1 MEYKDFQTSMTRWS
15 QKPVPPVMSVGTL
28 WRITSPLSLWSDM
41 SGHIGEEEIEEL
53 KNISVKD
60 LKLIDTDTGED
71 ITEAV
76 IKEIPVGIETVD
88 FKLSFELPDED
99 VNE

>member
-1 MEYKDFQTSMTRWS
+1 MFKIKEVDAKTTPR
-15 QKPVPPVMSVGTL
+15 KKNL
-28 WRITSPLSLWSDM
+28 
-41 SGHIGEEEIEEL
+41 EL

-76 IKEIPVGIETVD
+76 IKEMPVGIETVD
-88 FKLSFELPDED
+88 FKLSFELPDEGA
-99 VNE
+99 E

>member
-1 MEYKDFQTSMTRWS
+1 MFKIKEVDAK
-15 QKPVPPVMSVGTL
+15 V
-28 WRITSPLSLWSDM
+28 SPRKKNL
-41 SGHIGEEEIEEL
+41 EL

-76 IKEIPVGIETVD
+76 IKEIPAGIETVD

-99 VNE
+99 ANE

>member
-1 MEYKDFQTSMTRWS
+1 MFKIKEVDAKTTPRKKD
-15 QKPVPPVMSVGTL
+15 L
-28 WRITSPLSLWSDM
+28 
-41 SGHIGEEEIEEL
+41 EL

-71 ITEAV
+71 ITDAV

>member
-1 MEYKDFQTSMTRWS
+1 MFKIKEVDAKTTPR
-15 QKPVPPVMSVGTL
+15 KKNL
-28 WRITSPLSLWSDM
+28 
-41 SGHIGEEEIEEL
+41 EL

-60 LKLIDTDTGED
+60 LKLIDTDTDED

>member
-1 MEYKDFQTSMTRWS
+1 MFKIKEVDAKTTPR
-15 QKPVPPVMSVGTL
+15 KKNL
-28 WRITSPLSLWSDM
+28 
-41 SGHIGEEEIEEL
+41 EL

-88 FKLSFELPDED
+88 FKLTFELPE
-99 VNE
+99 EESE

>member
-1 MEYKDFQTSMTRWS
+1 MFKIKEVDAKTTPR
-15 QKPVPPVMSVGTL
+15 KKNL
-28 WRITSPLSLWSDM
+28 
-41 SGHIGEEEIEEL
+41 EL

-99 VNE
+99 TEQRVGE

>member
-1 MEYKDFQTSMTRWS
+1 MFKIKEVDAKTTPR
-15 QKPVPPVMSVGTL
+15 KKNL
-28 WRITSPLSLWSDM
+28 
-41 SGHIGEEEIEEL
+41 EL
-53 KNISVKD
+53 KNIYVKD
-60 LKLIDTDTGED
+60 LKLLDTDTGED

-99 VNE
+99 VE

>member
-1 MEYKDFQTSMTRWS
+1 MFKIKEVDAKTTPR
-15 QKPVPPVMSVGTL
+15 KKNL
-28 WRITSPLSLWSDM
+28 
-41 SGHIGEEEIEEL
+41 EL

-76 IKEIPVGIETVD
+76 IKEIPVGIDTVD

-99 VNE
+99 DE

>member
-1 MEYKDFQTSMTRWS
+1 MFKIKEVDAKTTPR
-15 QKPVPPVMSVGTL
+15 KKNL
-28 WRITSPLSLWSDM
+28 
-41 SGHIGEEEIEEL
+41 EL

-99 VNE
+99 TK

>member
-1 MEYKDFQTSMTRWS
+1 MFKLKEVDAKTTPR
-15 QKPVPPVMSVGTL
+15 KKNL
-28 WRITSPLSLWSDM
+28 
-41 SGHIGEEEIEEL
+41 EL

-76 IKEIPVGIETVD
+76 VKEIPVGIETVD

-99 VNE
+99 INE

>member
-1 MEYKDFQTSMTRWS
+1 MFKIKEVDAKTTQR
-15 QKPVPPVMSVGTL
+15 KKNL
-28 WRITSPLSLWSDM
+28 
-41 SGHIGEEEIEEL
+41 EL

-99 VNE
+99 AE

>member
-1 MEYKDFQTSMTRWS
+1 MFKIKEVDAKTTPR
-15 QKPVPPVMSVGTL
+15 KKNL
-28 WRITSPLSLWSDM
+28 
-41 SGHIGEEEIEEL
+41 EL

-71 ITEAV
+71 ITDAV
-76 IKEIPVGIETVD
+76 IKEVPVGIETVD

-99 VNE
+99 AE

>member
-1 MEYKDFQTSMTRWS
+1 MFKIKEVDAKTTPRKKQLD
-15 QKPVPPVMSVGTL
+15 
-28 WRITSPLSLWSDM
+28 
-41 SGHIGEEEIEEL
+41 L

-71 ITEAV
+71 ITDAV
-76 IKEIPVGIETVD
+76 IKEIPVGIDTVD

>member
-1 MEYKDFQTSMTRWS
+1 MLKIKEIEAK
-15 QKPVPPVMSVGTL
+15 
-28 WRITSPLSLWSDM
+28 TSPKKKQ
-41 SGHIGEEEIEEL
+41 IEL
-53 KNISVKD
+53 KNISVEN
-60 LKLIDTDTGED
+60 LKLVDTDTGED

-99 VNE
+99 AE

>member
-1 MEYKDFQTSMTRWS
+1 MFKIKEVDAKTTPR
-15 QKPVPPVMSVGTL
+15 KKNL
-28 WRITSPLSLWSDM
+28 
-41 SGHIGEEEIEEL
+41 EL

-76 IKEIPVGIETVD
+76 IREIPVGSETVD
-88 FKLSFELPDED
+88 FKLSFELPNED
-99 VNE
+99 ANE

>member
-1 MEYKDFQTSMTRWS
+1 MFKIKEVDAKTTPR
-15 QKPVPPVMSVGTL
+15 KKNL
-28 WRITSPLSLWSDM
+28 
-41 SGHIGEEEIEEL
+41 EL

-76 IKEIPVGIETVD
+76 IKEIPSGIETVD
-88 FKLSFELPDED
+88 FKLTFELPDED
-99 VNE
+99 AE

>member
-1 MEYKDFQTSMTRWS
+1 MFKIKEVDAKTTPR
-15 QKPVPPVMSVGTL
+15 KKNL
-28 WRITSPLSLWSDM
+28 
-41 SGHIGEEEIEEL
+41 EL

-99 VNE
+99 IEQRVGGQYSRY

>member
-1 MEYKDFQTSMTRWS
+1 MFKIKEIEAK
-15 QKPVPPVMSVGTL
+15 
-28 WRITSPLSLWSDM
+28 TSPKKKQLD
-41 SGHIGEEEIEEL
+41 L

-71 ITEAV
+71 ITDTV
-76 IKEIPVGIETVD
+76 IKEIPAGIETVD

-99 VNE
+99 AE